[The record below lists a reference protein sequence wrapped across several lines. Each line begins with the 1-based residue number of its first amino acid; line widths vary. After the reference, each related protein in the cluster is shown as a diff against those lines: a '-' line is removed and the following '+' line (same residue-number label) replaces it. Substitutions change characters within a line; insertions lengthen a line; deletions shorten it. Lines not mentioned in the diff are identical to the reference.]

1 MYQICVQSES
11 NKMKYKSFREFWKPN
26 FEALKFKVYFL
37 TEYYLKCHLT
47 ENRPTKHIFSVN
59 SCQILIHEV

>member
-37 TEYYLKCHLT
+37 TENRAAKRILT
-47 ENRPTKHIFSVN
+47 FLVSS